1 MKSLDADVDSSL
13 VGRRDDGKA
22 RQFRGLCGNRF
33 DQQLP
38 DAAGGSRAGQGARCR
53 DQQPDGRPWPARPH
67 LAVTARVRSLLVGRV
82 YVCVAADRPRGIDA
96 GDRDRRCRRTAGLK
110 IAGVR
115 LKWPNDLIYKD
126 GKLGGILTEAQSQ
139 RGGAVMV
146 VTGIGLNIDISKQQP
161 VLRDSGW
168 SGGIVDLKS
177 SFPALPSV
185 NLIAAR
191 LVSALSETFVA
202 YEVDGFA
209 PFLQRWRE
217 HDWLLGRELTV
228 ETPQHILTGVGA
240 GIGDDGALLLDSP
253 EKGRQRIRSGS
264 VLTAN
269 VGYRD

>member
-1 MKSLDADVDSSL
+1 MKSLDAELIRRSL
-13 VGRRDDGKA
+13 VDATTARLGSFEVFAEIDSTNSYLMQQAAVAPGKVRVAATNNQTAGRGRHG
-22 RQFRGLCGNRF
+22 RTWQSPPGSGLCLSVAYTFASQPTDLAALTLAIGISAV
-33 DQQLP
+33 
-38 DAAGGSRAGQGARCR
+38 DALR
-53 DQQPDGRPWPARPH
+53 
-67 LAVTARVRSLLVGRV
+67 
-82 YVCVAADRPRGIDA
+82 
-96 GDRDRRCRRTAGLK
+96 GLK

-115 LKWPNDLIYKD
+115 LKWPNDLIYKNR
-126 GKLGGILTEAQSQ
+126 KLGGILTEAQSQ

-209 PFLQRWRE
+209 PFLERWRE